1 MSRDNCLKSF
11 IPYDHQD
18 DDAFE
23 RNLGLG
29 NSCWV
34 DSLFVALFHTFKN
47 SIDKFVDNL
56 EIKKYLNIPDY
67 DKKKLEEYE
76 NRIIINIR
84 NIYHII
90 NIDNGEKF
98 EKVQICNNMRKTL
111 EKHRKIL
118 IKNNIITDLD
128 PDFNSFLFLNS
139 SYELLKYLKEYVLD
153 EQSFNSI
160 ELNEIIL
167 FHNDTLNNKFNFLS
181 YNNINFINI
190 KYGLNSKTRSSF
202 FTDSN
207 KIKDNLFDLYLHLHS
222 IIIHDGAHYTCYYK
236 CEGKWYF
243 YNDIIKN
250 SKKRTR
256 LVGSLE
262 DVMNDHNSRFDKFEG
277 DYEMTLLYLK
287 NEVGR
292 QGQGQTQASRS
303 EVGRQGQGQSQATRS
318 EVGRQGPVKEL
329 TQGAISQQADTRDRQ
344 LAIDEQIDISEQ
356 SALLAMYEKKKI
368 DSARRQAYATRS
380 EVGRQGPVKELT
392 QATRS
397 LQAAKT
403 KETKQERREQERSDE
418 QERREQERSD
428 EQLARKLL
436 TEIEDNFEEEEK
448 AREREETKKAN
459 EKSLELTISRVRQ
472 ELAERDREATRD
484 RQAAINQQ
492 SVRDR
497 QAVINQ
503 QSARDRQLALQI
515 QRKEEQENKD
525 RQYAEQLQQ
534 KYYNQYGS
542 GIRIINDRC
551 NTTIKNINDSNC
563 NQKLQKIQKI
573 EYVRNELIEDTNRFF
588 NKKINKLKL

>member
-368 DSARRQAYATRS
+368 DSARLQAYATRS

-436 TEIEDNFEEEEK
+436 TEIEYNFEEEEK

-492 SVRDR
+492 SARDR
-497 QAVINQ
+497 QTVINQ